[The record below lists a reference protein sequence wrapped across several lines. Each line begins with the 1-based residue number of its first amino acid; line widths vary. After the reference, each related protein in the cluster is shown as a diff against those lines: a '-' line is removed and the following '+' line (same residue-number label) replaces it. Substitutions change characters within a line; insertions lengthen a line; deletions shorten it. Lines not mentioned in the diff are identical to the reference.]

1 MITCSN
7 PRYIHIRNHTYAV
20 GCGRCAACRIKTADK
35 LSKRIDIEHLAS
47 DTAYFGTLTYDNKS
61 LPVFKVDSCD
71 GINYVNPVTDRVVK
85 DLNGCSMFEF
95 TDAECNSYDTK
106 MWDNIHSRTKLPYRY
121 VPLIYIRD
129 FQLFWKRF
137 KKYLLLFGYDK
148 EFVYKIR
155 YYYCGEYGT
164 KYLRPHFHFLL
175 FLDSCTVNRIPSEH
189 ITEAVHKAWQYG
201 RIDFQRSKGKASSY
215 LSEYLSGYSNLPRLH
230 ILPSARPRARHSN
243 SFGEQ
248 LLPETPE
255 EVLSFGLEWFNPQP
269 FALGGRVQTIL
280 PPSSIELR
288 LFPKCPRY
296 NDLLP
301 DMLKTSYF
309 SYRRAIEENTPAWM
323 SVESLARYLSDKQLK
338 SPLYRDL
345 TRLYGDV
352 ISFESLRS
360 ILYCSMRFYR
370 CCKKFGYS
378 EFDYLDVIRKYYSF
392 KELNKLS
399 VFYRSQQE
407 FCEKYVNGKL
417 DYDNLKYLLF
427 WYDDFPFYDEH
438 FVRSRLC
445 DFDNTSLRFFYSL
458 FQESPAFLETS
469 SIPEFGKLS
478 YRSNPM
484 YRDTISR
491 LDELFQNRVKHRFE
505 SEIYANIDSFSV

>member
-7 PRYIHIRNHTYAV
+7 PRYIHIRGHAYAV

-35 LSKRIDIEHLAS
+35 LSKRIDVEHLAC

-61 LPVFKVDSCD
+61 LPVFKIDSCN
-71 GINYVNPVTDRVVK
+71 GINYVNPVTDRVLK
-85 DLNGCSMFEF
+85 DLKGCSLFEF
-95 TDAECNSYDTK
+95 TDAECNSYDSK

-121 VPLIYIRD
+121 VPFIYIRD

-137 KKYLLLFGYDK
+137 KKHLMLFGYDK
-148 EFVYKIR
+148 ESVYKIR

-175 FLDSCTVNRIPSEH
+175 FLDSDTVNRISPEH
-189 ITEAVHKAWQYG
+189 IAQAVHKAWQYG

-230 ILPSARPRARHSN
+230 ILPCTRPRARHSN
-243 SFGEQ
+243 CFGEQ

-255 EVLSFGLEWFNPQP
+255 EVLSFGLEWFNPHT
-269 FALGGRVQTIL
+269 FAHGGRVQTIL

-309 SYRRAIEENTPAWM
+309 SYRRAIEEVTPRWY
-323 SVESLARYLSDKQLK
+323 SVENLAKYLSEQQLK

-370 CCKKFGYS
+370 CCGRFDYS
-378 EFDYLDVIRKYYSF
+378 EYDYLDVIRKYYSL

-399 VFYRSQQE
+399 VFYCSQQE
-407 FCEKYVNGKL
+407 FCNKYVNGNL
-417 DYDNLKYLLF
+417 DFDNLKYLLF

-438 FVRSRLC
+438 FARTGLC
-445 DFDNTSLRFFYSL
+445 GFDNTSLRFFHSL
-458 FQESPAFLETS
+458 FQESPAFLES
-469 SIPEFGKLS
+469 DSIPEFDKLS
-478 YRSNPM
+478 FRSNPM
-484 YRDTISR
+484 YRDTINR
-491 LDELFQNRVKHRFE
+491 LDELFQNRVKHRRE
-505 SEIYANIDSFSV
+505 SEIYSSIDSFSV